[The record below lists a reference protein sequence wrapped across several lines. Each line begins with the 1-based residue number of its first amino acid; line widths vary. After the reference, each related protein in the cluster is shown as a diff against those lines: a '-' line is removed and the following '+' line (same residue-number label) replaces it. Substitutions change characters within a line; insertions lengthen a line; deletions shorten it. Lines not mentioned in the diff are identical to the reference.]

1 MSRCVLTSAVA
12 GRSFQPALIFGVC
25 GGGPAC
31 QGSSVKK
38 AETSV
43 LQRPRAKADGQEE
56 GSSAARRDRR
66 PPDGLRD

>member
-1 MSRCVLTSAVA
+1 MSRCVLTSTVA

-25 GGGPAC
+25 GGLGRGAAC
-31 QGSSVKK
+31 QGSSIKK
-38 AETSV
+38 AETSL

-66 PPDGLRD
+66 PL